1 MFAVKF
7 QLPLFCSFKNEWFY
21 PSRGIVYLDAGIVFD
36 MHYIFWILTLSLS
49 LKCFPKK
56 IGAWFVL
63 YSSFFWL
70 KLYSVFIKLPFV
82 PASNIVAIS
91 GFLVLIATW
100 IHSKTATVCVLWKNG
115 LRCFLLNFAKF
126 LRTPFLRNNSGQLLL
141 YIPQNAEMG
150 I

>member
-56 IGAWFVL
+56 L
-63 YSSFFWL
+63 ELDSF
-70 KLYSVFIKLPFV
+70 YIVFF
-82 PASNIVAIS
+82 
-91 GFLVLIATW
+91 
-100 IHSKTATVCVLWKNG
+100 
-115 LRCFLLNFAKF
+115 
-126 LRTPFLRNNSGQLLL
+126 
-141 YIPQNAEMG
+141 
-150 I
+150 